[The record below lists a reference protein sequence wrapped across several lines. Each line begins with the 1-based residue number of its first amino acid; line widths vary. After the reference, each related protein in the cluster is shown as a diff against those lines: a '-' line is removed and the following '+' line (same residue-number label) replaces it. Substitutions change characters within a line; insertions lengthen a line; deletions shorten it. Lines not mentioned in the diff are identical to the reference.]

1 MKKLWGRLNKPTRVA
16 LVIGLVLAVA
26 AIPLPTLLALVVG
39 LIAAGALGFVYPE
52 HATRVGIAVALPILL
67 VAFIAGFVR
76 GFSAIVLIIFLACS
90 LILPVGLARMGA
102 ATRTGTPKQ
111 ARGGED

>member
-1 MKKLWGRLNKPTRVA
+1 MRKLWGRLNKPTRVA
-16 LVIGLVLAVA
+16 LVIGLILAVA

-39 LIAAGALGFVYPE
+39 LVAAGALGYVYPPN
-52 HATRVGIAVALPILL
+52 ATGVGIAVALPILL

-76 GFSAIVLIIFLACS
+76 GFSAIVLIIFLTCS

-102 ATRTGTPKQ
+102 ATRNGRPAAATGGK
-111 ARGGED
+111 D